1 MHCWLGLQSMPIES
15 VAGYDKTIENI
26 ESISRAIR
34 FALVEMTAVG
44 CYLPSV
50 LVTLVNYFVFN
61 LGDESYFLSAPIM
74 WVPNSRFPFKCH
86 ISSKKSQQFLSVLL
100 FQVAIQL
107 EDTDWI
113 LFRNDSWT
121 DRVIV
126 YFVVLCATI
135 LLYCQFCLDNYRI
148 WQANYRTRA
157 PVEWNV
163 SIRNRKWLFELRFD
177 NWFRPKYHSGFFK
190 YQTVELH
197 WKWCACAKANS
208 CKITLLFCFGFS
220 RSFAVDFSVD
230 SMKLSSIISR
240 TYTFGHCC
248 IYVCRCCY
256 FNMNWLS
263 WYKQIVQLFR
273 FDWFFKI
280 IFSFSTLHST
290 GTFIGNNFF
299 HHFIPRRSPVRS
311 IFQSNRCCASC
322 ILCLLVCY
330 GNLLYQVGK
339 IVVES
344 FLLNE
349 FKFCCKTHSFSHNF
363 LQRTRWNGGHRV

>member
-177 NWFRPKYHSGFFK
+177 DWFRPKYHSGFFK

-248 IYVCRCCY
+248 IYVAVATSIWIGWVDINKS
-256 FNMNWLS
+256 FNCFAL
-263 WYKQIVQLFR
+263 I
-273 FDWFFKI
+273 D
-280 IFSFSTLHST
+280 FSKS
-290 GTFIGNNFF
+290 FF
-299 HHFIPRRSPVRS
+299 HFLHYIRPEHSSVTIFFIILFLVARQSDQYSSQIDVVRVAFFVYWS
-311 IFQSNRCCASC
+311 VMVIFC
-322 ILCLLVCY
+322 IRLVKLLLKAFY
-330 GNLLYQVGK
+330 
-339 IVVES
+339 
-344 FLLNE
+344 
-349 FKFCCKTHSFSHNF
+349 
-363 LQRTRWNGGHRV
+363 